1 MVVKLSR
8 KSTNQKLKANDFW
21 KMLFEVDLGN
31 VSIKKLFVNL
41 NQENRIGFSSL

>member
-31 VSIKKLFVNL
+31 VSIKKLFVQFKSRKSN
-41 NQENRIGFSSL
+41 GFD